1 MVATK
6 DILLGKLRTGTGMS
20 GREQFKLTLLLAFP
34 SIMAQ
39 LSMCLMSY
47 IDAAMVGRLG
57 PGFWAASAMPTAPA
71 SACRSPTAAAPGI
84 SAARA

>member
-1 MVATK
+1 MAATK
-6 DILLGKLRTGTGMS
+6 DILLGKLRTDTGMS

-57 PGFWAASAMPTAPA
+57 SAE
-71 SACRSPTAAAPGI
+71 AAAIG
-84 SAARA
+84 